1 MIEAFLVTLTP
12 YVGHFDRRL
21 VWECGNIIPPILS
34 LQVLTPL
41 GSPALKSR
49 ARAASKEDTMGRS
62 YFANRQPETVL
73 SQSSWIMTL
82 SGANI
87 TSDTLEQLIPHASV
101 PMLERIGEN
110 PATPL
115 EILEKLAIWDDAQV
129 RAAVAENPCCPLPL
143 MRTLIEDESPD
154 VRFRLAECPHVP
166 IDLLEELAHDDNCY
180 VAHRARRTI
189 DRARRTFQRLPVSN
203 LETAPE
209 SKKTR
214 VS

>member
-1 MIEAFLVTLTP
+1 
-12 YVGHFDRRL
+12 
-21 VWECGNIIPPILS
+21 
-34 LQVLTPL
+34 
-41 GSPALKSR
+41 
-49 ARAASKEDTMGRS
+49 MGRS

-87 TSDTLEQLIPHASV
+87 TSETLEQLIPHASV

-110 PATPL
+110 PATPVD
-115 EILEKLAIWDDAQV
+115 ILEKLVLWENAQV

-143 MRTLIEDESPD
+143 MRTLAEDDSPD

-166 IDLLEELAHDDNCY
+166 IDLLEELAEDDNCY

-189 DRARRTFQRLPVSN
+189 ERVRRTFHRAPISN
-203 LETAPE
+203 LEKAPKG
-209 SKKTR
+209 KKSR